1 MESNWKVGDVA
12 ICIKVGRI
20 EGYAHDDK
28 SDYPNLRL
36 NAEYIVNAV
45 RICECGSVTLDVGL
59 NSNSNKG
66 TTCTCGALSRPG
78 TGIHWCAAQRFVK
91 KRTISEIKEALNE
104 AVQNEDFL
112 SATELQHE
120 LDMLNRN

>member
-20 EGYAHDDK
+20 EGYAHDNT

-45 RICECGSVTLDVGL
+45 RICECGGVTLDVGL

-66 TTCTCGALSRPG
+66 TTCICGALSRPG
-78 TGIHWCAAQRFVK
+78 TGIHWCAAQRFAK
-91 KRTISEIKEALNE
+91 KRTREEIKEEIAE

-112 SATELQHE
+112 TATELRNE
-120 LDMLNRN
+120 LYNLNK